1 MIYEDCR
8 YDARKSRESVNI
20 KIHVSL
26 DEFFLLS
33 YTCSESATYKYHM
46 INTGTSCY
54 SFSSRIK
61 KTIGA
66 CIHRYVSFFIF
77 KNLLNFWESPSRR
90 EENSRDRLFLTS
102 MFLFYVY
109 DL

>member
-1 MIYEDCR
+1 MIYEYCR

-20 KIHVSL
+20 KIHLSL

-33 YTCSESATYKYHM
+33 YTCESATYKYHM

-54 SFSSRIK
+54 NFSSRIKK

-66 CIHRYVSFFIF
+66 CIHRYVSFKSSEF
-77 KNLLNFWESPSRR
+77 LGVTLAPRR
-90 EENSRDRLFLTS
+90 KQQRLIISYISVLI
-102 MFLFYVY
+102 LRV
-109 DL
+109 